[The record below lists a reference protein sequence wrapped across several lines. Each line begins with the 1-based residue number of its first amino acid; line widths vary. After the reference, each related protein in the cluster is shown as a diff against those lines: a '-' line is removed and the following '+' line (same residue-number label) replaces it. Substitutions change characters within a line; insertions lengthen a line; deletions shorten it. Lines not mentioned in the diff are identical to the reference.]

1 MTEGGIVLIFLIL
14 FFAMLLGGVNTARKN
29 EFFMD
34 YCSPENTSRV
44 NAIFSILI
52 FFSHVTG
59 YIDLTGDINTI
70 YFDFRNFF
78 GQGVVVTYLFYSGY
92 GMMESIKRKG
102 MDYIKSMPF
111 NRFFKLWY
119 HFAIVIALY
128 VIAGL
133 AVGRKFKLVNV
144 LLSLTGYKAVGNSN
158 WYLFATFALYIIV
171 FVSFMIFRNKKYL
184 AVTSVF
190 VLTMIF
196 MVWERSMDLPPR
208 FYNTVLCLPTGMLF
222 SLLKPYVEKIITKND
237 IVWFTAFS
245 SLLLVTAYFALNS
258 KTGLNY
264 YLYML
269 TLVILIVVA
278 TMKINIKSSVLDWF
292 GAHIF
297 SFFIL
302 QRLPM
307 IILQSL
313 GFNKQPYMFVMLS
326 FFATVFLSLVFDECM
341 DKLDSIIFKKKK
353 GAMSVK

>member
-1 MTEGGIVLIFLIL
+1 MLIL
-14 FFAMLLGGVNTARKN
+14 LVLFFSLLLGGVKVAQKN
-29 EFFMD
+29 EYFMD
-34 YCSPENTSRV
+34 YCSPENTARV
-44 NAIFSILI
+44 NAVFSILI

-59 YIDLTGDINTI
+59 YIDLTGDINEI
-70 YFDFRNFF
+70 YFDFRNFI

-102 MDYIKSMPF
+102 MNYIKSMPF

-128 VIAGL
+128 VIVGL
-133 AVGRKFKLVNV
+133 ATGRKFKLVNV

-158 WYLFATFALYIIV
+158 WYLFVTFALYIIV
-171 FVSFMIFRNKKYL
+171 FVSFMMFRNKKHF
-184 AVTSVF
+184 AVASVF

-196 MVWERSMDLPPR
+196 MICERSLHLPPR
-208 FYNTVLCLPTGMLF
+208 FYNTVLCLPLGMLF
-222 SLLKPYVEKIITKND
+222 SLLKPYFEKILTKND
-237 IVWFTAFS
+237 IIWFTAFS
-245 SLLLVTAYFALNS
+245 SLLLVTVYFALNR

-269 TLVILIVVA
+269 TFVVLIVVA
-278 TMKINIKSSVLDWF
+278 TMKINVKSSVLDWF

-307 IILQSL
+307 IILQYL
-313 GFNKQPYMFVMLS
+313 GFNKQPYAFILIS
-326 FFATVFLSLVFDECM
+326 FFATVFLSVVFDESM
-341 DKLDSIIFKKKK
+341 DKLDGIIFKKKK
-353 GAMSVK
+353 GVVSVK